1 MFIIDLPEMITV
13 SDIKKHLH
21 IGHDRAYQLISLKG
35 FPAMK
40 LGKRYIIQKDK
51 YLKWLEENYK
61 NKILF

>member
-1 MFIIDLPEMITV
+1 VDLPEIITV
-13 SDIKKHLH
+13 KDIKKHLH
-21 IGHDRAYQLISLKG
+21 IGHDRAYQLINLKG

-61 NKILF
+61 NKIIF